1 MFHQPE
7 VGVVLYLGGVMFW
20 VSVLCIAENVV
31 IDAFGGYTLKS
42 FFSVNR
48 IIMSSFPKMDDR
60 NEYFPLWVLIFKKLD
75 MPRANC
81 IDQVLDTF
89 LNFFWIRTA
98 LVQTPGDKTG
108 NRRLGDA
115 TGVNRTASGPNL

>member
-31 IDAFGGYTLKS
+31 IDTFGGYTLKS

-89 LNFFWIRTA
+89 FNFFWICTA
-98 LVQTPGDKTG
+98 LV
-108 NRRLGDA
+108 
-115 TGVNRTASGPNL
+115 